1 METKNALLSKGVL
14 GGIGTIVTGLAVMFG
29 AMPIAVVNTATVDIN
44 GVDPNVI
51 SDVLSAAE
59 PGGAFISGVILTV
72 LGALSLLGRLFP
84 LKSLKL
90 LGKQIT
96 PILVLA
102 VLLFTAG
109 CPLVKHAP
117 RIYATPDEAQHIE
130 MSTINSEHFNR
141 ECQAGDPNAC
151 RVGLKHASAAL
162 RMITDEIVGRP
173 TAE

>member
-102 VLLFTAG
+102 VLLFAAG
-109 CPLVKHAP
+109 CEHAP
-117 RIYATPDEAQHIE
+117 RIYATPAEAQYIE